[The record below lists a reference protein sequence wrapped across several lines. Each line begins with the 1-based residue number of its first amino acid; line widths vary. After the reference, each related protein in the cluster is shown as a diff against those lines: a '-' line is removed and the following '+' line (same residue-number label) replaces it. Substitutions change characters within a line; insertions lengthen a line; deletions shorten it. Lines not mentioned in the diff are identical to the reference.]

1 MSYSVK
7 TLSNFDR
14 EVKKISKKH
23 KLIKYDI
30 SDLIDELEINPT
42 LGVHLGQN
50 IYKLR
55 LAISGSNKGKSGGAR
70 IITYVL
76 IDHQTV
82 YLADIYLKSEY
93 DTIDAEKIIQRLREA
108 GVI

>member
-1 MSYSVK
+1 MNYSVK

-30 SDLIDELEINPT
+30 SDLIDELEFNPT

-50 IYKLR
+50 IYNF
-55 LAISGSNKGKSGGAR
+55 A
-70 IITYVL
+70 
-76 IDHQTV
+76 
-82 YLADIYLKSEY
+82 
-93 DTIDAEKIIQRLREA
+93 
-108 GVI
+108 